1 MRSNGRPRR
10 WQRRAAAAAGA
21 TIWLVTVPA
30 AAASP
35 ARVPH
40 SRDTLLPLAQVQ
52 SIVSDGGGPTLHANP
67 LEDRTSPW
75 VDHSRDPELSAP
87 CRHFANEDEAFGSS
101 WVNFA
106 STRYSGSSN
115 VGVSQHIAVYP
126 DADTARR
133 VFEALTTAAQQCHL
147 HPSPGVLDAGDTLTE
162 PDAVTLM
169 ARYPETVNGP
179 GSVSVYALRA
189 QVLVEVGA
197 PHMSTDPR
205 IAQTVLALITQKI
218 PAR

>member
-1 MRSNGRPRR
+1 MAWNDLVRSRPSRGV
-10 WQRRAAAAAGA
+10 AAVGA

-40 SRDTLLPLAQVQ
+40 SRDMLLPLAQVQ
-52 SIVSDGGGPTLHANP
+52 SIVGDGGGPTLHANP

-75 VDHSRDPELSAP
+75 VDHSRDTELSAP
-87 CRHFANEDEAFGSS
+87 CRHFANEDEAFGST

-133 VFEALTTAAQQCHL
+133 VFGALTAAARQCHP

-169 ARYPETVNGP
+169 ARYAETVNGP

-197 PHMSTDPR
+197 PHLSTDPR

-218 PAR
+218 PA

>member
-1 MRSNGRPRR
+1 MAWNDLLRSRPSRGV
-10 WQRRAAAAAGA
+10 AAVGA
-21 TIWLVTVPA
+21 TIWLVTAPA

-35 ARVPH
+35 ARVPD
-40 SRDTLLPLAQVQ
+40 SRDMLVPLEQVQ

-75 VDHSRDPELSAP
+75 VDHSRDTELSAP
-87 CRHFANEDEAFGSS
+87 CRHFANEDEAFGST

-106 STRYSGSSN
+106 STRHSGSSN

-133 VFEALTTAAQQCHL
+133 AFEALTAAARQCQL

-197 PHMSTDPR
+197 PHLSTDPR
-205 IAQTVLALITQKI
+205 IAQTVLALITQRI
-218 PAR
+218 PA